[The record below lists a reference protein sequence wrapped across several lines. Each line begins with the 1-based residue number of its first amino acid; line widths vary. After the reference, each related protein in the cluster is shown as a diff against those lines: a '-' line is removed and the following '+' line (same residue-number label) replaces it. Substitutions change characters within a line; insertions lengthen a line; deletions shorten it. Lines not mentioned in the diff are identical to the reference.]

1 MPFDPPGLRAPLAG
15 FQSHEPGWTFPAAST
30 YWPPPVRNEAQQMA
44 WSFWKDKRP
53 EWVQAEER
61 DFIKAANGLKTL
73 QVTPRGGMR
82 IDPEE
87 IRDQIV
93 SARELYKG
101 LVKK

>member
-1 MPFDPPGLRAPLAG
+1 
-15 FQSHEPGWTFPAAST
+15 
-30 YWPPPVRNEAQQMA
+30 MA
-44 WSFWKDKRP
+44 WSFWKEKRP

-61 DFIKAANGLKTL
+61 AFIKAANSLKTL

>member
-1 MPFDPPGLRAPLAG
+1 
-15 FQSHEPGWTFPAAST
+15 
-30 YWPPPVRNEAQQMA
+30 MA

-61 DFIKAANGLKTL
+61 AFIKAANSLKTL

>member
-1 MPFDPPGLRAPLAG
+1 
-15 FQSHEPGWTFPAAST
+15 
-30 YWPPPVRNEAQQMA
+30 MA
-44 WSFWKDKRP
+44 WSFWNDKRP

-73 QVTPRGGMR
+73 RVTPRGGMR

-93 SARELYKG
+93 SAR
-101 LVKK
+101 

>member
-1 MPFDPPGLRAPLAG
+1 
-15 FQSHEPGWTFPAAST
+15 
-30 YWPPPVRNEAQQMA
+30 MA

-61 DFIKAANGLKTL
+61 AFIKAANSLKTL

-87 IRDQIV
+87 IRDQILE
-93 SARELYKG
+93 ARELYKD
-101 LVKK
+101 LVQKQR

>member
-1 MPFDPPGLRAPLAG
+1 
-15 FQSHEPGWTFPAAST
+15 
-30 YWPPPVRNEAQQMA
+30 MA

-61 DFIKAANGLKTL
+61 AFIKAANGLKTP

-87 IRDQIV
+87 IRSLRPESYTKTWFRNSDC
-93 SARELYKG
+93 
-101 LVKK
+101 

>member
-1 MPFDPPGLRAPLAG
+1 
-15 FQSHEPGWTFPAAST
+15 
-30 YWPPPVRNEAQQMA
+30 MA

-61 DFIKAANGLKTL
+61 AFIKAANSLKTL

-87 IRDQIV
+87 FRDQILD
-93 SARELYKG
+93 ARELYKD
-101 LVKK
+101 LVPK

>member
-1 MPFDPPGLRAPLAG
+1 
-15 FQSHEPGWTFPAAST
+15 
-30 YWPPPVRNEAQQMA
+30 MA

-61 DFIKAANGLKTL
+61 AFIKAANSLKTL

-87 IRDQIV
+87 IRDQILE
-93 SARELYKG
+93 ARELYKD
-101 LVKK
+101 LVQK

>member
-1 MPFDPPGLRAPLAG
+1 
-15 FQSHEPGWTFPAAST
+15 
-30 YWPPPVRNEAQQMA
+30 MA

-61 DFIKAANGLKTL
+61 AFIKAANRLKTL

-87 IRDQIV
+87 IRDQILE
-93 SARELYKG
+93 ARELYKE
-101 LVKK
+101 LVQK

>member
-1 MPFDPPGLRAPLAG
+1 
-15 FQSHEPGWTFPAAST
+15 
-30 YWPPPVRNEAQQMA
+30 MA

-53 EWVQAEER
+53 EWVQAEEQA
-61 DFIKAANGLKTL
+61 FIKAANGLKTL
-73 QVTPRGGMR
+73 QVTARGGMR